1 MSGKNQQKNAMRFTV
16 YEICKEY
23 HVSYIYKLY
32 AIHLHLIKSYDKLI
46 YMFTFIHYHPL
57 IRAQHN

>member
-23 HVSYIYKLY
+23 NVSYVYKLC
-32 AIHLHLIKSYDKLI
+32 AIHLYLIKNL
-46 YMFTFIHYHPL
+46 
-57 IRAQHN
+57 